1 MTESLISLLN
11 AIMVTFGIIV
21 IVLVVVD
28 TLNMLMWKMLKS
40 KDDDRNRN

>member
-21 IVLVVVD
+21 IVLVFVD

>member
-11 AIMVTFGIIV
+11 AIMVTFGIVV